1 MKNRAAQALVVLT
14 VLFGVFTLG
23 FAFGRGRPVA
33 NVTVSV
39 SKAAFSPEQAPTEP
53 SEVTFPLDIN
63 TATAEELMALPT
75 VGQTLAKRILD
86 YRERHGGFQ
95 SVDELLQIYGLGENH
110 YAEIKA
116 YVTVN
121 PASAAIQ

>member
-95 SVDELLQIYGLGENH
+95 SVDE
-110 YAEIKA
+110 
-116 YVTVN
+116 
-121 PASAAIQ
+121 